1 MTPGKITSLLWSYA
15 TAGHVPNPKLLQD
28 MLNAFRAMRSEFY
41 PVQIES
47 VSWATR
53 RLRELQ
59 AEQLGEAGAPTPP
72 GEGAPPLSSSV
83 PPREEPVPPTQVED
97 LAYVPERG
105 PAAT

>member
-59 AEQLGEAGAPTPP
+59 AEQLGEAG
-72 GEGAPPLSSSV
+72 GEGAPPPSSSL